1 MIKKLLKGL
10 AAIALCGAAISPA
23 LAEKRQFEMTIED
36 TRINLVDKQAFHTFA
51 FNGQVPGPLFHVK
64 EGDEVEIHVMNLTS
78 LPHSIHWHGQIQK
91 GTWTQDGVPDVTQ
104 EAIKPGEDFT
114 YKFTAEPSG
123 TLWYHCHV
131 NVNEHVA
138 IRGMWGPFIVDP
150 KEPTEIEKTITKD
163 FILMLSDWDTK
174 YSEKPGYGG
183 VAGDIFNYFTLN
195 GKAFPD
201 SQPIR
206 IEKGD
211 VVRLRLIGAGE
222 LTHSIHLHGHIFKVA
237 FVDGRPLP
245 QPYEADTIMVGPG
258 NRYDIIFKADN
269 PGRWM
274 IHDHVDSHTVNGEK
288 PMGGLMTVVEYKE
301 IKNDEPWYAWK
312 NKEFKPDF
320 YYEESL
326 KKPYG
331 MHNADVFKGQAI
343 Q

>member
-131 NVNEHVA
+131 NVNEHV
-138 IRGMWGPFIVDP
+138 
-150 KEPTEIEKTITKD
+150 
-163 FILMLSDWDTK
+163 
-174 YSEKPGYGG
+174 
-183 VAGDIFNYFTLN
+183 
-195 GKAFPD
+195 
-201 SQPIR
+201 
-206 IEKGD
+206 
-211 VVRLRLIGAGE
+211 
-222 LTHSIHLHGHIFKVA
+222 
-237 FVDGRPLP
+237 
-245 QPYEADTIMVGPG
+245 
-258 NRYDIIFKADN
+258 
-269 PGRWM
+269 
-274 IHDHVDSHTVNGEK
+274 
-288 PMGGLMTVVEYKE
+288 
-301 IKNDEPWYAWK
+301 
-312 NKEFKPDF
+312 
-320 YYEESL
+320 
-326 KKPYG
+326 
-331 MHNADVFKGQAI
+331 
-343 Q
+343 